1 MIYRNPIRDS
11 DTVDLCEAVSKK
23 IEKLIKRQKK
33 EQGVFMI
40 KQYRL
45 RDYNFRLVIFLI
57 GLTFTG
63 VLLVGSAE
71 PALRNKQFFGM
82 VMGITIMLIISLM
95 DFSWILN
102 FYWILYGCNIVLLL
116 SVWIFGTESNGASRW
131 LRIGGFQFQPTEL
144 SKILIVMFFARFFM
158 EHEEDLNT
166 LRTLVQTAVL
176 AAIPL
181 MLIFSQPDLKNTI
194 TVVILICIMLYL
206 AGLSYK
212 IIGGAILIV
221 VPLVV
226 VFLFIVVQ
234 PNQKL
239 IKDYQRDRIMT
250 FLHSEEEEYSDDV
263 IQQNNSVMAIGS
275 GQLTGKGLNN
285 NEVASANKG
294 NFVSES
300 QTDFIF
306 SVAGEE
312 LGFIG
317 SGAILIVL
325 FLIIYECIR
334 TGWKAKDLS
343 GKLICCG
350 VASIIAVQG
359 FINICVATGIAPN
372 TGTPLPF
379 VSYGLSS
386 MVSLYTG
393 MGLVLN
399 VGLQKNRDYREVG
412 RL

>member
-1 MIYRNPIRDS
+1 
-11 DTVDLCEAVSKK
+11 
-23 IEKLIKRQKK
+23 
-33 EQGVFMI
+33 MI

-71 PALRNKQFFGM
+71 PALRNKQFLGM
-82 VMGITIMLIISLM
+82 MLGAAIMLIVSLM

-102 FYWILYGCNIVLLL
+102 FYWILYGCNIILLL

-158 EHEEDLNT
+158 EHEENLNT
-166 LRTLVQTAVL
+166 LRTLVQTAIL

-212 IIGGAILIV
+212 IIGGAILII

-317 SGAILIVL
+317 SAAILIVL
-325 FLIIYECIR
+325 FLIICECIR

-412 RL
+412 KL

>member
-1 MIYRNPIRDS
+1 
-11 DTVDLCEAVSKK
+11 
-23 IEKLIKRQKK
+23 
-33 EQGVFMI
+33 MI

-82 VMGITIMLIISLM
+82 MLGVVIMLIVSLM

-102 FYWILYGCNIVLLL
+102 FYWILYGCNIILLL

-158 EHEEDLNT
+158 EHEENLNT
-166 LRTLVQTAVL
+166 LRTLVQTAIL

-212 IIGGAILIV
+212 IIGGAILII

-317 SGAILIVL
+317 SAAILIVL
-325 FLIIYECIR
+325 FLIICECIR

-412 RL
+412 KL

>member
-1 MIYRNPIRDS
+1 
-11 DTVDLCEAVSKK
+11 
-23 IEKLIKRQKK
+23 
-33 EQGVFMI
+33 MI

-82 VMGITIMLIISLM
+82 MLGAAIMLIVSLM

-102 FYWILYGCNIVLLL
+102 FYWILYGCNIILLL

-158 EHEEDLNT
+158 EHEENLNT
-166 LRTLVQTAVL
+166 LRTLVQTAIL

-212 IIGGAILIV
+212 IIGGAILII

-294 NFVSES
+294 NFVSEN

-317 SGAILIVL
+317 SAAILIVL
-325 FLIIYECIR
+325 FLIICECIR

-412 RL
+412 KL

>member
-1 MIYRNPIRDS
+1 
-11 DTVDLCEAVSKK
+11 
-23 IEKLIKRQKK
+23 
-33 EQGVFMI
+33 MI

-82 VMGITIMLIISLM
+82 MLGVAIMLIVSLM

-102 FYWILYGCNIVLLL
+102 FYWILYGCNIILLL

-158 EHEEDLNT
+158 EHEENLNT
-166 LRTLVQTAVL
+166 LRTLVQTAIL

-212 IIGGAILIV
+212 IIGGAILII

-239 IKDYQRDRIMT
+239 IKDYQRNRIMT

-317 SGAILIVL
+317 SAAILIVL
-325 FLIIYECIR
+325 FLIICECIR

-412 RL
+412 KL